1 MTSKNMGIRFGMV
14 AVDKGFVKTED
25 VIEALEI
32 QYKENV
38 FSEKHR
44 LIGDIL
50 NDQGLMTTEQINEVL
65 QILGEYRSDK

>member
-1 MTSKNMGIRFGMV
+1 MTAKNKGIRFGMV

-25 VIEALEI
+25 VIKALET

-44 LIGDIL
+44 LIGEIL
-50 NDQGLMTTEQINEVL
+50 NDQGLMTTEQIDEVL
-65 QILGEYRSDK
+65 QILDEHRSDK

>member
-1 MTSKNMGIRFGMV
+1 MSAKDKGIRFGMV

-25 VIEALEI
+25 VIKALEI

-44 LIGDIL
+44 LIGEIL
-50 NDQGLMTTEQINEVL
+50 NDQGFMTTEQIDEVVEL
-65 QILGEYRSDK
+65 LEKLRSEK

>member
-1 MTSKNMGIRFGMV
+1 MGTKDKGIRFGMA

-25 VIEALEI
+25 VIKALEI

-44 LIGDIL
+44 RIGEIL
-50 NDQGLMTTEQINEVL
+50 NDQGLMTTEQIDEVL
-65 QILGEYRSDK
+65 ESLEKQR